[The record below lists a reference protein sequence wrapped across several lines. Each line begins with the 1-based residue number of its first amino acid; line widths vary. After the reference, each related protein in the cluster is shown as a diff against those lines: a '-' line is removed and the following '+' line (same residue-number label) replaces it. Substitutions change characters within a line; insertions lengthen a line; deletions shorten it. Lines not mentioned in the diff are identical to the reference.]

1 MPTIDRIDAF
11 ADELTAIRRDLHA
24 HPEIG
29 FEEVRTSGIVA
40 EKLAQWGVEVHRGLG
55 GTGVVGVLKGKGFGT
70 RRIGLRAD
78 MDALPMEENTNLKW
92 RSTIPGRFHGCGHD
106 GHTTIL
112 LGTARYLAE
121 TRNFDGT
128 VHFIFQPAEEGLGG
142 ARAMIKDGLFDK
154 FPCDEI
160 YGLHNAPDLD
170 HGELAILPGPAMAGA
185 DFFDITISGYGAH
198 GAMPERSRDPVV
210 IAMALGQALQ
220 TIVSRNVPP
229 NEPAVLSITQVHA
242 GSAYN
247 VIPGEAKLAGTV
259 RAFSDEVRA
268 LIRERM
274 RSLCDGMA
282 TAFQV
287 EIAVDIRDVFSVL
300 VNQEEHS
307 KIVADV
313 ARTVVDP
320 SKVITRSRP
329 KMGSEDFADML
340 QAVPGAYF
348 WLGHDGSVPVHNPG
362 YTLDDKI
369 LPIGAS
375 MFARIVETRLPAASA
390 ANLKF
395 PSA

>member
-1 MPTIDRIDAF
+1 MPTIERIDGF

-40 EKLAQWGVEVHRGLG
+40 DKLKGWGIEVHRGLG
-55 GTGVVGVLKGKGFGT
+55 GTGVVGVLKGKGSGSK
-70 RRIGLRAD
+70 RIGLRAD
-78 MDALPMEENTNLKW
+78 MDALPMEENTNLRW

-106 GHTTIL
+106 GHTTML

-142 ARAMIKDGLFDK
+142 ARAMIKDGLFEK

-160 YGLHNAPDLD
+160 YGLHNAPDLN

-185 DFFDITISGYGAH
+185 DFFDIAISGYGAH
-198 GAMPERSRDPVV
+198 GAMPERSKDAVV
-210 IAMALGQALQ
+210 IAMTLGQALQ
-220 TIVSRNVPP
+220 SIVC
-229 NEPAVLSITQVHA
+229 
-242 GSAYN
+242 
-247 VIPGEAKLAGTV
+247 GTV

-274 RSLCDGMA
+274 RAICAGIAS
-282 TAFQV
+282 AFQV
-287 EIAVDIRDVFSVL
+287 EISVDIRDTFSVL
-300 VNQEEHS
+300 VNQEEQS
-307 KIVADV
+307 RVIEAV

-320 SKVITRSRP
+320 AKVFTRSQP
-329 KMGSEDFADML
+329 KMGSEDFADMM

-348 WLGHDGSVPVHNPG
+348 WLGHEGSVPVHNPG
-362 YTLDDKI
+362 YVLDDKI

-375 MFARIVETRLPAASA
+375 MFARIVETRLPVSGHA
-390 ANLKF
+390 
-395 PSA
+395 